1 MARRQHLPNDLEPTQ
16 VIALQ
21 GALLSNADRLLQ
33 AAVAM
38 LDLDNAPLARSLAI
52 LGMEESGKAIAL
64 HERRVHMAYAPEGA
78 PFVDDRLKMVWGD
91 HGLKLEVVHRFLV
104 DEQYWFGVEPSDPEE
119 NSRVLGAIEAWRR
132 DNNQL
137 KQRGFY
143 VDVSPEGDPVTP
155 EGIAHV
161 DAVREVIGYVH
172 QIGWQL
178 RLGEHIE
185 GKRRLE
191 TEQDV
196 PPTSE
201 EEIQSMRRVLRNV
214 DPAMA
219 DRMLASMRQGKKGE
233 TFNNAA
239 YAFELPENPF
249 VTVGKPG
256 HEAEDRELLALWEHV
271 HSQNPDA
278 PGSQTSPR
286 SRPAPPE
293 DTSPPR
299 PLGRATW

>member
-1 MARRQHLPNDLEPTQ
+1 MARRQHLPDDLEPTQ

-21 GALLSNADRLLQ
+21 DALLSNADRLLQ

-38 LDLDNAPLARSLAI
+38 LDGDNAPLARSLAI

-78 PFVDDRLKMVWGD
+78 PFVDDRLKKVWGD

-132 DNNQL
+132 DHNQL

-155 EGIAHV
+155 EGVAHV
-161 DAVREVIGYVH
+161 DAVREVIGHVH

-185 GKRRLE
+185 GKRRLV

-196 PPTSE
+196 APASE

-214 DPAMA
+214 DQAMA
-219 DRMLASMRQGKKGE
+219 DRMLASMRQGGKGE
-233 TFNNAA
+233 AFNNAA
-239 YAFELPENPF
+239 YAFELPEDPF
-249 VTVGKPG
+249 ATVGKPG

-271 HSQNPDA
+271 HSETPDA
-278 PGSQTSPR
+278 
-286 SRPAPPE
+286 
-293 DTSPPR
+293 
-299 PLGRATW
+299 